1 MDMGEW
7 KLKTW
12 KINPSKLQ
20 NWKRLDP
27 TFPKEKATDCV
38 INSLAFLG
46 ILEVLYSD
54 KDVELFAEFQNRK
67 DGIINEKDILRTI
80 YDKLHLVKREKYELA
95 CVKDLVFMDTKDKY
109 TLVRNTASLCFRPCV
124 YMFGFLNNLHSQ
136 INNGEF
142 TILNLHREVGGHS
155 VVMGKMN
162 DNLYIIDPQQET
174 VYKEKEKM
182 DIDNNNNNCIDV
194 RSISSL
200 FEDYLIK
207 EKAIGLSFIVIKE
220 TSKRITEGPINIRRP
235 KTPEP
240 PLKKLKLSGG
250 KKKNGKK
257 KKTYKKNGKKKLKH
271 TRKYKKKK
279 TIKKHKKKSGKKK
292 H

>member
-1 MDMGEW
+1 
-7 KLKTW
+7 
-12 KINPSKLQ
+12 
-20 NWKRLDP
+20 
-27 TFPKEKATDCV
+27 
-38 INSLAFLG
+38 
-46 ILEVLYSD
+46 
-54 KDVELFAEFQNRK
+54 
-67 DGIINEKDILRTI
+67 
-80 YDKLHLVKREKYELA
+80 
-95 CVKDLVFMDTKDKY
+95 
-109 TLVRNTASLCFRPCV
+109 
-124 YMFGFLNNLHSQ
+124 MFGLLNNLHSQ

-142 TILNLHREVGGHS
+142 TILNLHREVGGHT
-155 VVMGKMN
+155 VVMGKMD

-174 VYKEKEKM
+174 VYKEEEKM
-182 DIDNNNNNCIDV
+182 DIDNNNNNCIDM

-200 FEDYLIK
+200 FENYLIS
-207 EKAIGLSFIVIKE
+207 EQVIGLSFIVIREK
-220 TSKRITEGPINIRRP
+220 TGKRSASLPISIRKS

-240 PLKKLKLSGG
+240 PLKKRKLKLSGG